1 MNSQAFK
8 KLKIPDRPG
17 VYFFLASPK
26 LNAKTGKK
34 REILYIGKAT
44 SLRDRTRS
52 YFSKDLIQTRGPII
66 VDMVFKADTI
76 EWKQTDSVLEALI
89 LEANLIKKYN
99 PYYNTKE
106 KDDKSFNYVV
116 VTNESL
122 PRVLVIRGKELKTNN
137 YKLKTVFGPFP
148 HGQQL
153 REVLKIVRKI
163 FPFLDAKSVTKGS
176 YEFYKQLGLAPL
188 LIEEGVGGGDLR
200 RRSHHL
206 ALKGTPPRAG
216 GDEYKKNIKNLILF
230 FQGKKGT
237 VVKNLEKEMYVLA
250 KKREFERANEI
261 KKKIFAL
268 KHIHDVALIKSDPV
282 VDFGKARTHER
293 PEGIAKI
300 HYRVEAYDI
309 AHMSGKNMVGVM
321 TVVEG
326 GEVNKNEYR
335 KFIIKSQT
343 SSNDTGALLEVLER
357 RFTHTEWQ
365 MPSMI
370 VLDGG
375 VAQMNTALKFQER
388 VGLKIPVVAVIKDER
403 HKAKKILGDA
413 KLVRQYEKE
422 ILLANSEAH
431 RFAIGYHRQKRGKGM
446 FL

>member
-1 MNSQAFK
+1 MNSQSHSIKITRDKGFLK
-8 KLKIPDRPG
+8 KLPDKPG

-26 LNAKTGKK
+26 HGAKAGKK

-44 SLRDRTRS
+44 FLRDRTRS
-52 YFSKDLIQTRGPII
+52 YFSKDLIQTRGAMI

-76 EWKQTDSVLEALI
+76 EWQETDSVLEALI
-89 LEANLIKKYN
+89 LEANLIKKHH
-99 PYYNTKE
+99 PIYNTKE
-106 KDDKSFNYVV
+106 KDDKSFNYVCI
-116 VTNESL
+116 TKEEL
-122 PRVLVIRGKELKTNN
+122 PRVLVIRGKELNSPRYTIHDTR
-137 YKLKTVFGPFP
+137 YTYIFGPFP

-153 REVLKIVRKI
+153 REALKIVRKI
-163 FPFLDAKSVTKGS
+163 FPFLDKKTHKEYS
-176 YEFYKQLGLAPL
+176 YEFYRQLGLVP
-188 LIEEGVGGGDLR
+188 EVGNTE
-200 RRSHHL
+200 
-206 ALKGTPPRAG
+206 AQK
-216 GDEYKKNIKNLILF
+216 EYKKNIKNLILF
-230 FQGKKGT
+230 FQGKKSI
-237 VVKNLEKEMYVLA
+237 VIKNLEKEMHIFA

-261 KKKIFAL
+261 KKKLFAL
-268 KHIHDVALIKSDPV
+268 KHIHDVALIKSDPLPASPLV
-282 VDFGKARTHER
+282 KWRGTRIES
-293 PEGIAKI
+293 
-300 HYRVEAYDI
+300 YDI

-321 TVVEG
+321 TVVAASAEG
-326 GEVNKNEYR
+326 YGEPRKNEYR
-335 KFIIKSQT
+335 KFIIKSQAG
-343 SSNDTGALLEVLER
+343 SNDTGALLEVLER

-375 VAQMNTALKFQER
+375 VAQMNTALRFQKR
-388 VGLKIPVVAVIKDER
+388 AGLKIPVVAVTKDEH